1 MSKHKGTALKPAT
14 RATAAVDASTPEG
27 LEPTQVDRDLTGMDT
42 RDERGR
48 DGTGLEYRPA
58 LIREDTTDT
67 VDGEDGSSA
76 QWVEAGIDGVPVLN
90 DALQRGDEP
99 IRDEVLDALS
109 EIAAVGDGN
118 VDVEVDEGEVTLS
131 GTVPDRRAQ
140 LAAEEAA
147 RGVSGVIDVESTIE
161 IE

>member
-1 MSKHKGTALKPAT
+1 MATHKKPAP
-14 RATAAVDASTPEG
+14 RATDPVDAAVPQG
-27 LEPTQVDRDLTGMDT
+27 FEPTRLETDATGTDDRDA
-42 RDERGR
+42 RGR
-48 DGTGLEYRPA
+48 DGEGLEYRPVLPA
-58 LIREDTTDT
+58 KADDDS

-76 QWVEAGIDGVPVLN
+76 EWYEAGVDGQPVLN

-109 EIAAVGDGN
+109 EIAAVGDGD
-118 VDVEVDEGEVTLS
+118 VEVEVDEGEVTLS

-147 RGVSGVIDVESTIE
+147 RGVSGVTDVESTIE

>member
-1 MSKHKGTALKPAT
+1 MAKNKHPAT
-14 RATAAVDASTPEG
+14 RPASRDSDSVDAAVPEG
-27 LEPTQVDRDLTGMDT
+27 FEPTRLETDATGTDE

-48 DGTGLEYRPA
+48 DGEGLEYRPVLPA
-58 LIREDTTDT
+58 ETDDDS

-76 QWVEAGIDGVPVLN
+76 EWYEAGVDGEPVLN

-109 EIAAVGDGN
+109 EIAAVDDGEIE
-118 VDVEVDEGEVTLS
+118 VEVDEGEVTLS

-147 RGVSGVIDVESTIE
+147 RGVNGVTDVESMIE

>member
-1 MSKHKGTALKPAT
+1 MSKHKSTASQPAT
-14 RATAAVDASTPEG
+14 RATEAVDAATPEG
-27 LEPTQVDRDLTGMDT
+27 FEPTQVDRDLTGTDN

-48 DGTGLEYRPA
+48 DGKGLEYRPA

>member
-1 MSKHKGTALKPAT
+1 MATHKKPAT
-14 RATAAVDASTPEG
+14 RATDTVDAAVPEG
-27 LEPTQVDRDLTGMDT
+27 FEPTRVDTDRTGTDDRDS
-42 RDERGR
+42 RGR
-48 DGTGLEYRPA
+48 DGEGLEYRPVLPA
-58 LIREDTTDT
+58 TPDDET

-76 QWVEAGIDGVPVLN
+76 EWLEAGIDGEPRLN
-90 DALQRGDEP
+90 DTLQRGDEP

-109 EIAAVGDGN
+109 EIADVGDGD
-118 VDVEVDEGEVTLS
+118 VEVEVDEGEVTLS

-147 RGVSGVIDVESTIE
+147 RGVSGVTDVESTIE